1 MSTEY
6 TKLSAKYNQLF
17 AEERGKIEA
26 YYEIGVSISQIAR
39 NLGRSKSTVCEEI
52 RRGKYKGKYRAYI
65 AQNRAIRRLKE
76 SHKHA
81 K

>member
-6 TKLSAKYNQLF
+6 IKLSAKYNQLS

-39 NLGRSKSTVCEEI
+39 NLWRSKSTVCEEI
-52 RRGKYKGKYRAYI
+52 RRWKYKGKYRAHI
-65 AQNRAIRRLKE
+65 AQNRAIGRLK
-76 SHKHA
+76 
-81 K
+81 